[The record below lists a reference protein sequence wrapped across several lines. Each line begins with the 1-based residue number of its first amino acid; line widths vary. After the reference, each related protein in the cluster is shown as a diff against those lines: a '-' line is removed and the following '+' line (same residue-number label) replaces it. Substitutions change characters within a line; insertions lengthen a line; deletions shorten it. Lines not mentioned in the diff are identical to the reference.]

1 MIDLE
6 AAKELIDFSS
16 RIGKGHRAEEQ
27 LRGTVAIH
35 NILESNKVAYLAD
48 EVGMGKT
55 LVALGVV
62 ALFRHFQPAFR
73 VMVIAPRENIQMK
86 WRKEFRN
93 FVRSNLLFHDLRVKT
108 VDGRPAR
115 PLVACA
121 NLVDLVRESTLD
133 PDRDFFLRLTSFSL
147 PLAGKENVDL
157 EQARSYRD
165 RLKSFLPWLSENVFD
180 LRKKQDFKDNLARAI
195 NCALPEFDLLI
206 IDEGHN
212 LKHGL
217 SEHVASR
224 NRVLAFAFGHPEGR
238 TSPDIFRS
246 YGPRAKRV
254 LFLSAT
260 PVEETYTHLWNQ
272 LHVLG
277 LGGPYEVLKN
287 NDAGEE
293 VKKEAARRF
302 LIRRVT
308 SISVN
313 GETLTKNLYRR
324 EWRRGGVI
332 KHDYPIAVSDDSQRL
347 IIALVQKKVAEL
359 LGHEHFNSSFQIGM
373 LASFESF
380 LETVKLKKVEDDQGN
395 FDGFEQTDDQLEREG
410 IDVFDINRISRDY
423 RSRFS
428 AEMPHPKMDEV
439 VRALSTCWETG
450 EKSLLFVR
458 RVHSVSEL
466 KRKLDEKY
474 NEWLFNRLRNELPQ
488 AEAVQLR
495 LEEAIARYQSE
506 RRTAYEKPS
515 PSSDGID
522 FSRPNEEDVN
532 DEGDIDTFFAWF
544 FRGEGPKGIV
554 SGANVQQRFIQRGTT
569 YSTFFDDNH
578 VAAVLGAEPGQVK
591 ASLAGYFG
599 ISEKALEL
607 ELSDRAK
614 YFIGKAKKVQRGDR
628 FEAAQAAAIEWLKDT
643 PGKYQDHARI
653 IWYELFEHSR
663 RAIHGVEAPEIGD
676 ILETRTFFTEL
687 RKRPQLRERLWGESN
702 STDPSERFRER
713 MLRALLLAAAARL
726 GHSFFDLYIMTIRRL
741 GSLELR
747 AQEDEEER
755 GSGQFERIQEYLSL
769 LEQQM
774 QQSGPDQK
782 WRAFG
787 ELSQISQNFSLIL
800 DVNAPEVKNKPL
812 PESSRIF
819 GRLLGRQR
827 PIGGMF
833 GQVNP
838 TLVRQFRM
846 PGYPLALIT
855 IDLLQEGE
863 DLHTFCSAVH
873 HYGISWTPSS
883 MEQRIGRIDRVLS
896 ATDRRLSTLK
906 RPMEGLDKLQVYYPY
921 LPETVEVL
929 QVQRVLERMN
939 TFLRLMHEG
948 LVFSTPEEKKINV
961 NQEILRMIREIPR
974 IENKLK
980 SAFDVRDEL
989 LHGDVQKLAV
999 GIEEAENIESRFN
1012 KLKGITSEM
1021 GEVEWEDYPMPGA
1034 LYGTA
1039 KCGDRR
1045 QPFRLEL
1052 GSIGARP
1059 LLRCISPIGIVEV
1072 NEKLNIIQ
1080 ELAQKT
1086 PVRICASLANDS
1098 EQQCELTVE
1107 GDVILG
1113 CGPDD
1118 DSVRAIGMIRRT
1130 IYQADQMEKALFEK
1144 DDMQMSDF
1152 RDKFDQENTGEE

>member
-1 MIDLE
+1 MIDLD
-6 AAKELIDFSS
+6 AARDLIDFSS
-16 RIGKGHRAEEQ
+16 RIGKGQRAEEQ
-27 LRGTVAIH
+27 LRGTVALH

-55 LVALGVV
+55 FVALGVI
-62 ALFRHFQPAFR
+62 ALFRHFQPSFR

-86 WRKEFRN
+86 WMKEFRN
-93 FVRSNLLFHDLRVKT
+93 FVRNNLLFHDLRVKA

-115 PLVACA
+115 PLVVCA
-121 NLVDLVRESTLD
+121 NLIDLVRESTLD

-165 RLKSFLPWLSENVFD
+165 RLKKFLPWLSESVFD

-238 TSPDIFRS
+238 TSPELFRS

-260 PVEETYTHLWNQ
+260 PVEETYRHLWNQ
-272 LHVLG
+272 LHVIG
-277 LGGPYEVLKN
+277 LGGPFEVLAN
-287 NDAGEE
+287 NEADEE
-293 VKKEAARRF
+293 DKKKVARRF

-308 SISVN
+308 SINVN

-324 EWRRGGVI
+324 EWRRGGVV
-332 KHDYPIAVSDDSQRL
+332 KHDDPIAVSDDSQRL

-359 LGHEHFNSSFQIGM
+359 LGHENFNPSFQIGM

-380 LETVKLKKVEDDQGN
+380 LETAKLKKVEEDQSN
-395 FDGFEQTDDQLEREG
+395 FDDPEQTDDQLEREG
-410 IDVFDINRISRDY
+410 IDVSDINRISRDY
-423 RSRFS
+423 RNRFS
-428 AEMPHPKMDEV
+428 SEMPHPKMDAV
-439 VRALSTCWETG
+439 VRALSTCWENG

-458 RVHSVSEL
+458 RVHSVTEL

-474 NEWLFNRLRNELPQ
+474 NDWLYYRLRGELPN
-488 AEAVQLR
+488 AVQPR

-515 PSSDGID
+515 SASDGIE
-522 FSRPNEEDVN
+522 FSRPNEDDEN

-554 SGANVQQRFIQRGTT
+554 SGARIRERFAQRGTI

-578 VAAVLGAEPGQVK
+578 VAAVLEVEPGQVK
-591 ASLAGYFG
+591 TSLAGYFG
-599 ISEKALEL
+599 ISEKELEH

-614 YFIGKAKKVQRGDR
+614 RFIGRAKKIQRGDR

-643 PGKYQDHARI
+643 QGRCQDHART
-653 IWYELFEHSR
+653 IWHELSEHSR
-663 RAIHGVEAPEIGD
+663 RQAHAVEAPEVGD

-687 RKRPQLRERLWGESN
+687 RKRPLLRERLWPES
-702 STDPSERFRER
+702 TIIDPRERFREH
-713 MLRALLLAAAARL
+713 MHRAQLLAAAARL
-726 GHSFFDLYIMTIRRL
+726 GHSFIDLYIMTIRRL
-741 GSLELR
+741 DSLELR
-747 AQEDEEER
+747 AQEVEEER
-755 GSGQFERIQEYLSL
+755 GSGQLERIQEYLSL

-774 QQSGPDQK
+774 QQAGPGQK

-787 ELSQISQNFSLIL
+787 ELSQISQNFPLII
-800 DVNAPEVKNKPL
+800 DVNAPEVRSKPL
-812 PESSRIF
+812 TESPKIF

-855 IDLLQEGE
+855 TDLLQEGE
-863 DLHTFCSAVH
+863 DLHTFCSSVH

-896 ATDRRLSTLK
+896 ATDRRLSALK
-906 RPMEGLDKLQVYYPY
+906 RPIEGSDKLQVYYPY

-961 NQEILRMIREIPR
+961 NQEILKIVREIPR

-980 SAFDVRDEL
+980 SAFDVRDGL
-989 LHGDVQKLAV
+989 LRGDVQKLAV
-999 GIEEAENIESRFN
+999 GIEEAEDIESRFN
-1012 KLKGITSEM
+1012 KLKDIISEI
-1021 GEVEWEDYPMPGA
+1021 GDVEWEGYSVPGV

-1039 KCGDRR
+1039 KSGDRQ

-1052 GSIGARP
+1052 GSIDARP
-1059 LLRCISPIGIVEV
+1059 LVRCISPIGLLEV
-1072 NEKLNIIQ
+1072 NESLNIIQ
-1080 ELAQKT
+1080 KMAQKT
-1086 PVRICASLANDS
+1086 PVRICASLQNDS
-1098 EQQCELTVE
+1098 EQRCELTVE
-1107 GDVILG
+1107 DDVILG
-1113 CGPDD
+1113 CGSNDD
-1118 DSVRAIGMIRRT
+1118 LVRVSGMIRR
-1130 IYQADQMEKALFEK
+1130 IVYQADQMEKALFEE
-1144 DDMQMSDF
+1144 DDMQMTDF
-1152 RDKFDQENTGEE
+1152 RDKFDQENTGED